1 MTEFSVN
8 IPMTPVPK
16 GRPRFTRTG
25 HAFTDPKTRKA
36 EADIQIACRKA
47 WHLEPMECPVI
58 VEAEFYFAKSKTNKT
73 SHHVQRPDAD
83 NCLKLLTDAMNGIV
97 FKDDSQ
103 IVRAVTSKFWAD
115 DGIPMV
121 CVRVYPKE

>member
-16 GRPRFTRTG
+16 GRPRFTRSG

-36 EADIQIACRKA
+36 ELEIQIACHHA
-47 WHLEPMECPVI
+47 WHYEPMECPVI
-58 VEAEFYFAKSKTNKT
+58 VEAEFYFPKSKTNKT
-73 SHHVQRPDAD
+73 THHTQRPDAD

-103 IVRAVTSKFWAD
+103 IVKATASKFWAI
-115 DGIPMV
+115 DGEPMV
-121 CVRVYPKE
+121 SVRVYPKE